1 MTMEKRRLFVIGTIG
16 AGTVFGGPGGS
27 ETESV
32 TIFFFFF
39 VLNILFCESI
49 STGHYVGI

>member
-27 ETESV
+27 ETVSV
-32 TIFFFFF
+32 TKYCSCVKYYF
-39 VLNILFCESI
+39 L
-49 STGHYVGI
+49 

>member
-32 TIFFFFF
+32 TIFFF
-39 VLNILFCESI
+39 VLNILFCDS
-49 STGHYVGI
+49 